1 LEETEIEVDIEDITE
16 ANLGDIPES
25 CRGCVYW
32 EFPQEFDKVKKEK
45 IEAQKKSELEQ
56 KKREWFVQTL
66 KEFGTCGKIVY
77 HKDKP
82 IAYAQFAP
90 SVRLPNISSYE
101 SQPVGKLE
109 EGVVFLS
116 CLYIADETMRGKGL
130 GEALLKNIIEDLK
143 RLGFKAVETFA
154 RRGDSNNPSGPL
166 EFYIKNGF
174 IIKDKTNPEYP
185 LMRLF
190 L

>member
-1 LEETEIEVDIEDITE
+1 LLEETEIKIEDIRE
-16 ANLGDIPES
+16 ANLGDIPAS

-32 EFPQEFDKVKKEK
+32 EFPQEFEKVKAEK

-56 KKREWFVQTL
+56 KKREWFIQTL

-77 HKDKP
+77 YKGKP
-82 IAYAQFAP
+82 VAYAQFAP

-101 SQPVGKLE
+101 SKPVGKLE
-109 EGVVFLS
+109 EGVIFLS
-116 CLYIADETMRGKGL
+116 CLYIADEALRRKGL
-130 GEALLKNIIEDLK
+130 GETLLKNIIEDLK
-143 RLGFKAVETFA
+143 KTGFKAIETFA
-154 RRGDSNNPSGPL
+154 RRGNSHNPSGPL

-185 LMRLF
+185 LMKLY

>member
-1 LEETEIEVDIEDITE
+1 LKEIEVQIEDIKE
-16 ANLGDIPES
+16 ANLQDIPET

-32 EFPQEFDKVKKEK
+32 EFPEEFEKAKEEK
-45 IEAQKKSELEQ
+45 TETQKRWELEE

-77 HKDKP
+77 YNGKP
-82 IAYAQFAP
+82 VAYAQFAP
-90 SVRLPNISSYE
+90 SVWLPNIRFYE
-101 SQPVGKLE
+101 SKAVGKLE

-116 CLYIADETMRGKGL
+116 CLFIADETLRGRGL
-130 GEALLKNIIEDLK
+130 GKALLQNVIDDLK
-143 RLGFKAVETFA
+143 RRGFKAVETFA

-174 IIKDKTNPEYP
+174 IIKDKENPEYP
-185 LMRLF
+185 LVQFYL
-190 L
+190 